1 MPQVM
6 SSVFLCSQVFGA
18 SITDAILS
26 HDMLI
31 VMYAS
36 GYVKCF
42 LVFTGVW
49 SQYKRCPPIS
59 WYAHSHVCLRLCQFF
74 FLGLQVFWASI
85 TDAILSHDMFII
97 MCASGYVKC
106 YLVFTGVWG
115 QLNRCHPISWYVHHH
130 VCLGL
135 CQVFSCVYRCLGPV

>member
-6 SSVFLCSQVFGA
+6 ASVFLCLQVFGASITDAILSHDMLFVMYALGYVKCFLCLLVFGA

-42 LVFTGVW
+42 
-49 SQYKRCPPIS
+49 
-59 WYAHSHVCLRLCQFF
+59 H
-74 FLGLQVFWASI
+74 
-85 TDAILSHDMFII
+85 
-97 MCASGYVKC
+97 
-106 YLVFTGVWG
+106 VFTGVWG
-115 QLNRCHPISWYVHHH
+115 QYYRCHPIS
-130 VCLGL
+130 
-135 CQVFSCVYRCLGPV
+135 